1 MIAYLGF
8 VMHTTASK
16 ITTAAAGLLLFAAS
30 AAGQIWFKGDFE
42 DALAQARTEGKKVLI
57 DFYSG
62 G

>member
-1 MIAYLGF
+1 
-8 VMHTTASK
+8 MHTTASK
-16 ITTAAAGLLLFAAS
+16 ITAAAAGLLLFAAS
-30 AAGQIWFKGDFE
+30 AAGQNWFQGDFE